1 MAANLNT
8 DVSAEVNIT
17 ARRNDTFKLLL
28 EVKGSNTATMDLN
41 DTNTSTNK
49 PEYQAKMTIMSNSG
63 EEILSVFSLYW
74 NDLIAHATGYDG
86 EHPKDRIPTSTAAG
100 YYTGGGTDV
109 LSGINLAAQTG
120 SNGEKVAIIVPYDY
134 MAFQSG
140 VYKYDLQIRYNP
152 EATNVLEYITWIH
165 GSFTLK
171 ADITQS

>member
-1 MAANLNT
+1 MASNLNT

-28 EVKGSNTATMDLN
+28 EVKDSGGNTMDLN
-41 DTNTSTNK
+41 NTNTSTNH

-63 EEILSVFSLYW
+63 EEILSVFSLIW
-74 NDLIAHATGYDG
+74 DDEAEHASLYSGD
-86 EHPKDRIPTSTAAG
+86 HPKDRTPSSTQTG
-100 YYTGGGTDV
+100 YYTGGSTNV
-109 LSGINLAAQTG
+109 LSGINLSAQTG
-120 SNGEKVAIIVPYDY
+120 QSGEKVAIIVPYDY
-134 MAFQSG
+134 MGFQSG

-152 EATNVLEYITWIH
+152 NATNVLEYTTWLH